1 MASAIRLICTVPNG
15 FEAGGVTEAARRLNA
30 GLEITARAHSDA
42 EVEHLL
48 RHGCDTPI
56 SGERELA
63 AAMLA
68 QLRVPKAES
77 PGVVGSAGTAM
88 EGRPLLDDA
97 EWALLSAGRLDNLAA
112 GQAVGRAAL
121 FDGTARIGAFDETR
135 LSGALAGLVE
145 KDLLADLGDGRLALT
160 PAGARLAAAAPTY

>member
-1 MASAIRLICTVPNG
+1 
-15 FEAGGVTEAARRLNA
+15 
-30 GLEITARAHSDA
+30 
-42 EVEHLL
+42 
-48 RHGCDTPI
+48 
-56 SGERELA
+56 
-63 AAMLA
+63 
-68 QLRVPKAES
+68 
-77 PGVVGSAGTAM
+77 M

-121 FDGTARIGAFDETR
+121 FDGAARIGAFDETR